1 VLTVVKSLF
10 ITFLIYPILSTRLIH
25 LRDGDVNN
33 IVLDYILPE
42 SHELRIYSF
51 QWDVPDPKERLVFRR
66 RVYKEID
73 LVQLEHDRFII
84 IEVIEVKRIF
94 NE

>member
-1 VLTVVKSLF
+1 M
-10 ITFLIYPILSTRLIH
+10 IH

-66 RVYKEID
+66 RIHKEID

>member
-1 VLTVVKSLF
+1 
-10 ITFLIYPILSTRLIH
+10 LIH

-51 QWDVPDPKERLVFRR
+51 QWDVPDPEERLVFRR
-66 RVYKEID
+66 RVHKEID
-73 LVQLEHDRFII
+73 LVQPEQDRFII
-84 IEVIEVKRIF
+84 IMIEVIEVKRIF